1 MTSKKSKFTYMKI
14 ERYLKDIIVKK
25 LFKNKAIIVIGARQI
40 GKTTLLNELLASY
53 ENTLFLD
60 GDDRITRELL
70 QNPSTEEIKNIIGNH
85 KIVFIDEVQRINNIG
100 ITSKIIVDQF
110 KEVQLLLSGSSAFDI
125 KNITSESLT
134 GRKWEYNMY
143 PITWKE
149 LETTVGYVKSL
160 QQLDLRLVYG
170 MYPEIITNPSEEKER
185 LKQLVDSYLYQD
197 LLAFSNIKK
206 PDVLEKLVKALA
218 FQMGNEVSFNELS
231 QLLNIDK
238 NTVASYIQI
247 LEKGFV
253 IFTLNGYSK
262 NLRNEL
268 KFAKKIYF
276 WDNGVRNTIINNF
289 NSIEMRNDKGE
300 LWENFIISERMKKN
314 NYENPF
320 VKSYFWRT
328 TTQQEIDYI
337 EVENENLTAFEIKAN
352 ENAKIKKFEKFK
364 EAYQTDVKIIHKN
377 NFRDLLI

>member
-1 MTSKKSKFTYMKI
+1 MEIKRF
-14 ERYLKDIIVKK
+14 LKDAIADK
-25 LFKNKAIIVIGARQI
+25 LFKSKAIVLIGARQI
-40 GKTTLLNELLASY
+40 GKTTLLNQLLSSY

-60 GDDRITRELL
+60 GDDPITRELL
-70 QNPSTEEIKNIIGNH
+70 QNPSTEEIRNIIGNH
-85 KIVFIDEVQRINNIG
+85 KLVFIDEVQRIDSIG
-100 ITSKIIVDQF
+100 ITSKIIVDQL
-110 KEVQLLLSGSSAFDI
+110 KDVQLVLSGSSAFDI
-125 KNITSESLT
+125 KNKTSESLT
-134 GRKWEYNMY
+134 GRKWEFNMF

-149 LETTVGYVKSL
+149 LENTLGYVKSI

-170 MYPEIITNPSEEKER
+170 MYPEIISHPSEEKER
-185 LKQLVDSYLYQD
+185 LKQLVDSYLYKD
-197 LLAFSNIKK
+197 LLAFSNVKK
-206 PDVLEKLVKALA
+206 PEVLEKLLKALA
-218 FQMGNEVSFNELS
+218 FQMGSEVSLNELS

-238 NTVASYIQI
+238 NTVANYIQI

-253 IFTLNGYSK
+253 IFTLNGYNK

-276 WDNGVRNTIINNF
+276 WDNGIRNTIINNF

-320 VKSYFWRT
+320 LKSYFWRT

-337 EVENENLTAFEIKAN
+337 EVENEQVQAFEIKSN

-364 EAYQTDVKIIHKN
+364 EAYQTQVKLIHKK

>member
-1 MTSKKSKFTYMKI
+1 M
-14 ERYLKDIIVKK
+14 
-25 LFKNKAIIVIGARQI
+25 
-40 GKTTLLNELLASY
+40 
-53 ENTLFLD
+53 FLD
-60 GDDRITRELL
+60 GDDRIIMELL

-85 KIVFIDEVQRINNIG
+85 KIVFIDEVQRINTIG
-100 ITSKIIVDQF
+100 LTAKIIVDQF
-110 KEVQLLLSGSSAFDI
+110 KEVQLVLSGSSAFDI

-134 GRKWEYNMY
+134 GRKWEYNMF
-143 PITWKE
+143 PVTWKE
-149 LETTVGYVKSL
+149 LENTVGYVKSL

-170 MYPEIITNPSEEKER
+170 MYPEVITHPSEEKER

-206 PDVLEKLVKALA
+206 PEVLEKLLKALA
-218 FQMGNEVSFNELS
+218 FQIGSEVSLNELS
-231 QLLNIDK
+231 QLLNVDK
-238 NTVASYIQI
+238 NTVANYIQI

-253 IFTLNGYSK
+253 VFTLHGYSK

-276 WDNGVRNTIINNF
+276 WDNGVRNTVVNNF
-289 NSIEMRNDKGE
+289 NSMEMRNDKGD

-337 EVENENLTAFEIKAN
+337 EVDGEQLTAFEIKTN
-352 ENAKIKKFEKFK
+352 ENAKLKKLTKFK
-364 EAYQTDVKIIHKN
+364 EAYRTDVKLIHKK

>member
-1 MTSKKSKFTYMKI
+1 MEIK
-14 ERYLKDIIVKK
+14 RCLKDIIIEK
-25 LFKNKAIIVIGARQI
+25 LFKNKAIVLIGARQI
-40 GKTTLLNELLASY
+40 GKTTLLTQLLSAF

-85 KIVFIDEVQRINNIG
+85 TIVFIDEVQRIDSIG

-110 KEVQLLLSGSSAFDI
+110 KDVQLLLSGSSVFDI
-125 KNITSESLT
+125 KNKTSESLT
-134 GRKWEYNMY
+134 GRKWEYVMF

-149 LETTVGYVKSL
+149 LENTVGYVKSM
-160 QQLDLRLVYG
+160 QQLDLRLIYG
-170 MYPEIITNPSEEKER
+170 MYPEIITHPSEEKER
-185 LKQLVDSYLYQD
+185 LKQLVDSYLYKD
-197 LLAFSNIKK
+197 LLAFSSIKK
-206 PDVLEKLVKALA
+206 PDVLEKLLKALA
-218 FQMGNEVSFNELS
+218 FQMGNEVSVNELA
-231 QLLNIDK
+231 QLLNVDK
-238 NTVASYIQI
+238 NTVTNYIQI

-253 IFTLNGYSK
+253 IFTLNGFSK

-289 NSIEMRNDKGE
+289 NSVEMRNDKGE

-337 EVENENLTAFEIKAN
+337 EVENEQVKAFEIKSN

-364 EAYQTDVKIIHKN
+364 ESYQTDVKLIHRK

>member
-1 MTSKKSKFTYMKI
+1 MDIK
-14 ERYLKDIIVKK
+14 RYLKDILAEK
-25 LFKNKAIIVIGARQI
+25 LFTNKAIVVIGARQI
-40 GKTTLLNELLASY
+40 GKTTLLKELLSFY
-53 ENTLFLD
+53 EDTLFLD
-60 GDDRITRELL
+60 GDDRVTRELL

-85 KIVFIDEVQRINNIG
+85 KIVFIDEVQRIDTIG

-110 KEVQLLLSGSSAFDI
+110 KEVQLIVSGSSAFDI
-125 KNITSESLT
+125 KNKTSESLT
-134 GRKWEYNMY
+134 GRKWEYTMF

-149 LETTVGYVKSL
+149 LENTVGYVKSM

-170 MYPEIITNPSEEKER
+170 MYPEIITHPSEEKER

-206 PDVLEKLVKALA
+206 PDVLEKLLKALA
-218 FQMGNEVSFNELS
+218 FQMGSEVSLNELS

-238 NTVASYIQI
+238 NTVANYIQI

-253 IFTLNGYSK
+253 IFTLTGYSK

-289 NSIEMRNDKGE
+289 NSLEMRNDKGE

-328 TTQQEIDYI
+328 TTQQEIDFI
-337 EVENENLTAFEIKAN
+337 EVENEQVTAFEIKSN

-364 EAYQTDVKIIHKN
+364 EAYQTDVKVIHKK

>member
-1 MTSKKSKFTYMKI
+1 MEIKRF
-14 ERYLKDIIVKK
+14 LKDVIIEK
-25 LFKNKAIIVIGARQI
+25 LFKNKAIILIGARQI
-40 GKTTLLNELLASY
+40 GKTTLLNKLLSAY
-53 ENTLFLD
+53 DNTLFLD

-70 QNPSTEEIKNIIGNH
+70 QNPSTEEIRNVIGNH
-85 KIVFIDEVQRINNIG
+85 AIVFIDEVQRIETVG

-110 KEVQLLLSGSSAFDI
+110 KDVQLLLSGSSAFDI
-125 KNITSESLT
+125 KNKTSESLT
-134 GRKWEYNMY
+134 GRKWEFTMF

-149 LETTVGYVKSL
+149 LEGTVGYVKSL

-170 MYPEIITNPSEEKER
+170 MYPEIIVHPSEEKER
-185 LKQLVDSYLYQD
+185 LKQLVDSYLYND
-197 LLAFSNIKK
+197 LLAFSSIKK
-206 PDVLEKLVKALA
+206 PDVLEKLLKALA
-218 FQMGNEVSFNELS
+218 FQMGSEVSLNELA
-231 QLLNIDK
+231 QLLNVDK

-247 LEKGFV
+247 LEKGYV
-253 IFTLNGYSK
+253 IFTLSGYSK

-289 NSIEMRNDKGE
+289 NPIEMRNDKGE

-328 TTQQEIDYI
+328 TSQQEIDYI
-337 EVENENLTAFEIKAN
+337 ELENEQLTAFEIKTN
-352 ENAKIKKFEKFK
+352 ENAKIRKFEKFK
-364 EAYQTDVKIIHKN
+364 EAYQTDVKLIHKK

>member
-1 MTSKKSKFTYMKI
+1 MKI
-14 ERYLKDIIVKK
+14 ERYLKDSIVKK

-60 GDDRITRELL
+60 GDDRITRALL

-85 KIVFIDEVQRINNIG
+85 KIVFIDEVQRIDNIG
-100 ITSKIIVDQF
+100 LTSKIIVDQF

-125 KNITSESLT
+125 KNVTSESLT

-149 LETTVGYVKSL
+149 LENTAGYVKGM

-170 MYPEIITNPSEEKER
+170 MYPEIITHPSEEKER

-206 PDVLEKLVKALA
+206 PDVLEKLLKALA
-218 FQMGNEVSFNELS
+218 FQMGSEVSFNELS

-238 NTVASYIQI
+238 NTVANYIQI

-314 NYENPF
+314 NYENPSI
-320 VKSYFWRT
+320 KSYFWRT

-337 EVENENLTAFEIKAN
+337 EVENENVTAFEIKAN

-364 EAYQTDVKIIHKN
+364 EAYQTEVKIIHKN

>member
-1 MTSKKSKFTYMKI
+1 MEIK
-14 ERYLKDIIVKK
+14 RYLKDSIAEK
-25 LFKNKAIIVIGARQI
+25 LFKNKAIILIGARQI
-40 GKTTLLNELLASY
+40 GKTTLLNELLSSY
-53 ENTLFLD
+53 EDTLFLD

-110 KEVQLLLSGSSAFDI
+110 KEVQLVLSGSSAFDI
-125 KNITSESLT
+125 KNKTSESLT
-134 GRKWEYNMY
+134 GRKWEYAMY
-143 PITWKE
+143 PVTWKE
-149 LETTVGYVKSL
+149 LENTVGYVKSL

-170 MYPEIITNPSEEKER
+170 MYPEIITHPSEEKER

-206 PDVLEKLVKALA
+206 PEVLEKLVKALA
-218 FQMGNEVSFNELS
+218 FQVGSEVSLNELS

-238 NTVASYIQI
+238 NTVANYIQI

-268 KFAKKIYF
+268 KFAKKIFF

-289 NSIEMRNDKGE
+289 NSMEMRNDKGE

-337 EVENENLTAFEIKAN
+337 EVENEQVKAFEIKSN

-364 EAYQTDVKIIHKN
+364 EAYQTDVKVIHKK

>member
-1 MTSKKSKFTYMKI
+1 MKI
-14 ERYLKDIIVKK
+14 DRYLKESIVNK
-25 LFKNKAIIVIGARQI
+25 LFTNKAIIVIGARQI

-53 ENTLFLD
+53 ENVLFLD
-60 GDDRITRELL
+60 GDDRIIRELL

-85 KIVFIDEVQRINNIG
+85 KIVFIDEVQRIASIG
-100 ITSKIIVDQF
+100 LTSKIIVDHF
-110 KEVQLLLSGSSAFDI
+110 KEVQLILSGSSAFDI
-125 KNITSESLT
+125 KNKTSESLT
-134 GRKWEYNMY
+134 GRKWEYPMF
-143 PITWKE
+143 PITWRE
-149 LETTVGYVKSL
+149 LETTVGYVKSQ

-170 MYPEIITNPSEEKER
+170 MYPEIITHPSEEKER
-185 LKQLVDSYLYQD
+185 LKLLVDSYLYQD
-197 LLAFSNIKK
+197 ILAFSNIKK
-206 PDVLEKLVKALA
+206 PDILEKLLKALA
-218 FQMGNEVSFNELS
+218 FQIGSEVSINELS

-289 NSIEMRNDKGE
+289 SPMEMRNDKGE
-300 LWENFIISERMKKN
+300 LWENFIISERIKRN

-337 EVENENLTAFEIKAN
+337 EVKNEQVSAFEIKSN
-352 ENAKIKKFEKFK
+352 ENSKIKKFEKFK
-364 EAYQTDVKIIHKN
+364 EVYQTEVKLIHKK
-377 NFRDLLI
+377 NFRDLLIT

>member
-1 MTSKKSKFTYMKI
+1 MVIK
-14 ERYLKDIIVKK
+14 RYLKEIIAEK
-25 LFKNKAIIVIGARQI
+25 LFKNKAIILIGARQI
-40 GKTTLLNELLASY
+40 GKTTLLNELLSSL

-70 QNPSTEEIKNIIGNH
+70 QNPSTEEIKNIIGNY
-85 KIVFIDEVQRINNIG
+85 KIIFIDEVQRIDSIG
-100 ITSKIIVDQF
+100 LTSKIIVDQF
-110 KEVQLLLSGSSAFDI
+110 KEVQLILSGSSAFDI
-125 KNITSESLT
+125 KNKTSESLT
-134 GRKWEYNMY
+134 GRKWEYVMF

-149 LETTVGYVKSL
+149 LENTVGYVNSL

-170 MYPEIITNPSEEKER
+170 MYPEVITHSSEQQER

-206 PDVLEKLVKALA
+206 PEVLEKLLKALA
-218 FQMGNEVSFNELS
+218 FQIGSEVSLNELS
-231 QLLNIDK
+231 KLLNIDK
-238 NTVASYIQI
+238 NTVANYIQI

-253 IFTLNGYSK
+253 IFTLHGYSK

-268 KFAKKIYF
+268 KFAKKIFF

-337 EVENENLTAFEIKAN
+337 EVENEQVTAFEVKSN

-364 EAYQTDVKIIHKN
+364 EVYQTEVKLIHKK
-377 NFRDLLI
+377 NFRDLLF

>member
-1 MTSKKSKFTYMKI
+1 MEI
-14 ERYLKDIIVKK
+14 QRYLKDILAKK
-25 LFKNKAIIVIGARQI
+25 LFSNKAIVLIGARQI
-40 GKTTLLNELLASY
+40 GKTTLLNELLSSY

-60 GDDRITRELL
+60 GDDSVTRALL
-70 QNPSTEEIKNIIGNH
+70 KNPSTAEIKNIIGNH
-85 KIVFIDEVQRINNIG
+85 KIVFIDEVQRIDSIG

-110 KEVQLLLSGSSAFDI
+110 KEVQLILSGSSAFDI
-125 KNITSESLT
+125 KNKTSESLT
-134 GRKWEYNMY
+134 GRKWEYAMF
-143 PITWKE
+143 PISWKE
-149 LETTVGYVKSL
+149 LESTVGYVKSL

-170 MYPEIITNPSEEKER
+170 MYPEIITHPSEEKER

-206 PDVLEKLVKALA
+206 PDVLEKLLKALA
-218 FQMGNEVSFNELS
+218 FQMGSEVSLNELS

-238 NTVASYIQI
+238 NTVANYIQI

-253 IFTLNGYSK
+253 IFTLTGYSR

-289 NSIEMRNDKGE
+289 NSMEMRNDKGE

-328 TTQQEIDYI
+328 TTQQEIDYL
-337 EVENENLTAFEIKAN
+337 EVENEQVTAFEIKSN

-364 EAYQTDVKIIHKN
+364 EAYQTDVKVIHKK

>member
-1 MTSKKSKFTYMKI
+1 MEIK
-14 ERYLKDIIVKK
+14 RYLKDILAEK
-25 LFKNKAIIVIGARQI
+25 LFKNKAIILIGARQI
-40 GKTTLLNELLASY
+40 GKTTLLKELLSSY
-53 ENTLFLD
+53 EKTLFLD
-60 GDDRITRELL
+60 GDDRVTRELL
-70 QNPSTEEIKNIIGNH
+70 QNPSTEEIKNIIGHH
-85 KIVFIDEVQRINNIG
+85 KIVFIDEVQRIDTIG

-110 KEVQLLLSGSSAFDI
+110 KEVQLILSGSSAFDI
-125 KNITSESLT
+125 KNKTSESLT
-134 GRKWEYNMY
+134 GRKWEYTMF

-149 LETTVGYVKSL
+149 LESTVGYVKSL

-170 MYPEIITNPSEEKER
+170 MYPEIITHPSEEKER

-206 PDVLEKLVKALA
+206 PDVLEKLLKALA
-218 FQMGNEVSFNELS
+218 FQMGSEVSLNELS

-238 NTVASYIQI
+238 NTVANYIQI

-253 IFTLNGYSK
+253 IFTLTGYSK

-320 VKSYFWRT
+320 VKSHFWRT

-337 EVENENLTAFEIKAN
+337 EVENEKVAAFEIKSN
-352 ENAKIKKFEKFK
+352 ENAKVKKFEKFK
-364 EAYQTDVKIIHKN
+364 EAYQTDVKVIHKK